1 MKYAIKVPI
10 DDGGWL
16 YVTETK
22 EDGICDI
29 ATYDTFEKAEE
40 YAKLWKN
47 GIVVEC
53 QYTEA
58 ERLRAKKQAIKEE
71 LYDKVKMEMFKAS
84 SKLEGIDY
92 DKIPGTIKNMD
103 HEQLEEYAWWLYKR
117 VGELERERKFS
128 KVSRVEVIGPEKRE
142 YVRYFNEEEFMNWGL
157 QDDDRTLKIF
167 VHDGNKDFYED

>member
-22 EDGICDI
+22 EDGSCDI
-29 ATYDTFEKAEE
+29 ATYDTREEAEE
-40 YAKLWKN
+40 HAKLWNN
-47 GIVVEC
+47 GTVVEC

-84 SKLEGIDY
+84 SELEGF
-92 DKIPGTIKNMD
+92 KTITD
-103 HEQLEEYAWWLYKR
+103 EEYELFRRLKKIWLHS
-117 VGELERERKFS
+117 V
-128 KVSRVEVIGPEKRE
+128 PEKSGL
-142 YVRYFNEEEFMNWGL
+142 YFICGEAGEKDEVGL
-157 QDDDRTLKIF
+157 PESIL
-167 VHDGNKDFYED
+167 VCPSYGSDGMAMYTKTKDYSAPGY

>member
-1 MKYAIKVPI
+1 MKYAIKVPV

-29 ATYDTFEKAEE
+29 ATYDTFEEAEE
-40 YAKLWKN
+40 RAKLWNN
-47 GIVVEC
+47 GTVVEC

-84 SKLEGIDY
+84 SKLEGID
-92 DKIPGTIKNMD
+92 K
-103 HEQLEEYAWWLYKR
+103 
-117 VGELERERKFS
+117 
-128 KVSRVEVIGPEKRE
+128 
-142 YVRYFNEEEFMNWGL
+142 
-157 QDDDRTLKIF
+157 
-167 VHDGNKDFYED
+167 